1 MKKIFFIFLALF
13 FSSTAF
19 AAPFKQII
27 FFGDS
32 LSDNG
37 NLYHL
42 TKLFPPSP
50 PYFQGRFSNGPTW
63 AEDVGKA
70 YYDKYYTGYVNYAY
84 GGATAI
90 LHAPSTDRFIAPT
103 TLEGELISY
112 SLHSIIAD
120 KSKVLYVIWIGAND
134 YLFENDRNVDML
146 TNKVVDK
153 ISWAVNSLIG
163 QGAQNFLI
171 FNLPDLAKTP
181 YAKMKQIEDKL
192 HTVTTM
198 HNQKL
203 AGAIVQLQNQYPTVK
218 FVAMD
223 VYGTFDDLVTN
234 PDKYNQKYHQ
244 SITNVSDACLKITTT
259 KRNLK
264 LEMQTKFANIPGM
277 SDYVLNSPALLQ
289 TYHAITAPP
298 CANPNQYV
306 FWDPLHPSAVVHQM
320 LAEVVVDTLTNAG
333 LG

>member
-1 MKKIFFIFLALF
+1 MKKIVILFLALF
-13 FSSTAF
+13 FCSTAF

-42 TKLFPPSP
+42 TKIFPPSP

-70 YYDKYYTGYVNYAY
+70 YYDKYYTAYANYAY

-90 LHAPSTDRFIAPT
+90 LHAPSSNRFIAPT

-112 SLHSIIAD
+112 YLHSMIAD
-120 KSKVLYVIWIGAND
+120 KSKILYVIWIGAND
-134 YLFENDRNVDML
+134 YLFEHEQGVNEM
-146 TNKVVDK
+146 TTKVVNK
-153 ISWAVNSLIG
+153 IAWSMTSLIG

-171 FNLPDLAKTP
+171 LNLPDLGKTP
-181 YAKMKQIEDKL
+181 YAKMKQSQAAL
-192 HTVTTM
+192 HAVTVL

-203 AGAIVQLQNQYPTVK
+203 ADTIVQLQNKYPTIK
-218 FVAMD
+218 FVEMD
-223 VYGTFDDLVTN
+223 VYSTFDDLVAN

-244 SITNVSDACLKITTT
+244 SITDVSDACLKVTTA
-259 KRNLK
+259 KRNLN
-264 LEMQTKFANIPGM
+264 LELQAKFAKTSGV
-277 SDYVLNSPALLQ
+277 SDYILNSPSLLQ
-289 TYHAITAPP
+289 TYNISEPP
-298 CANPNQYV
+298 CDNPNQYV

-320 LAEVVVDTLTNAG
+320 LADTVMDTLTNAG